1 MSKYTDSIDRLEKAT
16 GPDRELDALICVAS
30 DDRPDWADGYG
41 PLWFDGFTARINN
54 LHPNKPSPGNPTV
67 GEIKHYTASIDA
79 AIALVERMMKTYS
92 LSMGID
98 PSGNGASLVIWPN
111 GFSGYTELGPYE
123 GCATSLPV
131 AILLALFR
139 ALEAKEQAA

>member
-1 MSKYTDSIDRLEKAT
+1 MSYSDIIKRLEDAT
-16 GPDRELDALICVAS
+16 GPDVELEGRIWCAANGYCFVMWDGAGCV
-30 DDRPDWADGYG
+30 YKEE
-41 PLWFDGFTARINN
+41 
-54 LHPNKPSPGNPTV
+54 PNGDIQHMRAIT
-67 GEIKHYTASIDA
+67 ERRYTASIDA

>member
-1 MSKYTDSIDRLEKAT
+1 MSYSDIIKRLEDAT
-16 GPDRELDALICVAS
+16 GPDRGLDAIIWLETTEGATRVKTPVKSSTDAWPPYVIDETRDPAGRLI
-30 DDRPDWADGYG
+30 
-41 PLWFDGFTARINN
+41 
-54 LHPNKPSPGNPTV
+54 TV
-67 GEIKHYTASIDA
+67 QTYTASIDA
-79 AIALVERMMKTYS
+79 AIALVERTLKTYS

>member
-1 MSKYTDSIDRLEKAT
+1 MSKYADIIKRLEEAD
-16 GPDRELDALICVAS
+16 GPDRALDAHILVSVNGVTMHKDS
-30 DDRPDWADGYG
+30 DPSEGIFAFWQDGVCHNCTRWDE
-41 PLWFDGFTARINN
+41 L
-54 LHPNKPSPGNPTV
+54 
-67 GEIKHYTASIDA
+67 TASIDA
-79 AIALVERMMKTYS
+79 AIALVERTLKTYS

-139 ALEAKEQAA
+139 ALEAKDEET